1 MTVSTPRHSM
11 HSAKTKPAAKS
22 QQTTQIR
29 RGGRGRWVL
38 LIALLLLAVPI
49 FMEIALRL
57 PGLGMTVYQPRRF
70 EPDGRVPF
78 GQFNDGKSSQVIYQ
92 PNTSFSSVYDPAGDT
107 RGYLGAEGRVTY
119 RLNMFGFRGPDLPA
133 SKGANVY
140 RILFLGDSITFGEG
154 VREED
159 TFPVQVQKFLAA
171 KMPGKEVQVINGG
184 VQGYGTKEEV
194 ESYYIKG
201 IAYAPN
207 AVVVGFYLNDAMD
220 FGETI
225 RQNDAKNRKMELSG
239 PAKFSKIAEWFQRRS
254 RANEQQEELFAS
266 IRASFKSPRW
276 EDCKGQLLRLRG
288 EAEHWKFKLVIVIF
302 PVLWELDHYP
312 LEDLHK
318 ALHAQFDELGIGWI
332 DLLDTFQGRNAE
344 SLWVHPTDQHPNEI
358 ADRMA
363 AEKIADYLAK

>member
-1 MTVSTPRHSM
+1 MARKDEGVSPVSRR
-11 HSAKTKPAAKS
+11 PA
-22 QQTTQIR
+22 
-29 RGGRGRWVL
+29 GRGRRVL
-38 LIALLLLAVPI
+38 LAILLALAVPI
-49 FMEIALRL
+49 LMEVGLRL
-57 PGLGMTVYQPRRF
+57 PGLGMTTYQPRRF

-92 PNTSFSSVYDPAGDT
+92 PNVSFSSVYDPAGDT

-133 SKGANVY
+133 AKGPDVY

-159 TFPVQVQKFLAA
+159 TFPVQVQKILSA
-171 KMPGKEVQVINGG
+171 KMPGKEVQVLNGG
-184 VQGYGTKEEV
+184 VQGYGTREEV

-201 IAYAPN
+201 IAYSPN

-225 RQNDAKNRKMELSG
+225 RQNDAKNRKMELTG
-239 PAKFSKIAEWFQRRS
+239 LARVSKIAEWYQRRS
-254 RANEQQEELFAS
+254 RARAQQDELFNS
-266 IRASFKSPRW
+266 IRASFKSPHW
-276 EDCKGQLLRLRG
+276 EDCKGELLRLRG
-288 EAEHWKFKLVIVIF
+288 EAEKWKFKLVIAIF
-302 PVLWELDHYP
+302 PVLWDLDHYP
-312 LEDLHK
+312 LEDIHK
-318 ALHAQFDELGIGWI
+318 SLHAQFDDLGIAWI
-332 DLLDTFQGRNAE
+332 DLLDTFRGHDAE

-363 AEKIADYLAK
+363 AEKIAEYLAK